1 MSDASMSDAWAG
13 VPERLAEHWW
23 AFALRGI
30 LGILFG
36 IFAFIMPGIT
46 LAVLLGF
53 FAAYMAIDGVLA
65 ITAAVRAMR
74 QHGSY
79 WPLLLE
85 GIADI
90 ATAVIAILWPGIT
103 LIALVFL
110 AGAWAVVSGVLLVYG
125 ALRMDR
131 GVDGRIWLILSGIL
145 STVWGVLLF
154 LWPIAGLLVLTWW
167 IGAYALVFGVFLL
180 IAAFRLRQML
190 PQHGGTH
197 AHA

>member
-1 MSDASMSDAWAG
+1 MSDAWVG

-23 AFALRGI
+23 AFALRG
-30 LGILFG
+30 LLAILFG
-36 IFAFIMPGIT
+36 VFAFVMPGIT

-74 QHGSY
+74 EHRSY

-90 ATAVIAILWPGIT
+90 AAAVIAIVWPGIT
-103 LIALVFL
+103 LIALVYL
-110 AGAWAVVSGVLLVYG
+110 TGAWAVVSGVLLAVA

-131 GVDGRIWLILSGIL
+131 AVEGRIWLILSGIL
-145 STVWGVLLF
+145 SAVFGVLLF
-154 LWPIAGLLVLTWW
+154 IWPIAGLLVLTWW
-167 IGAYALVFGVFLL
+167 IGAYAIVFGVLL
-180 IAAFRLRQML
+180 MIAAYRLRQML
-190 PQHGGTH
+190 PEHGGTH